1 MFLIRKEFHIIL
13 ACLFLINQGFSQQA
27 SPPRQSVAPVVMKDH
42 RSGKSIREIEAVPE
56 IDQESTKDLRLQ
68 SQPVQGNAETSMTSS
83 QVQWLNEYQSKRNT
97 FLVNDGKLS
106 SSEKAEL
113 QSIISESKKT
123 INGSFTYVY
132 MQLRESRNKPE
143 SKQYLETAIKL
154 EPGNEL
160 LLTEIAWQAE
170 RRNDAKTREKAVSAL
185 EKTGRISAL
194 QIKFAEWIISSTPS
208 NALIVSHGENDTYPL
223 WKASKSNHV
232 IISLAMLEDLS
243 WLNSTIAKWDK
254 SIQFKEIPS
263 ESQFLERILQSQK
276 SSYLL
281 WTLRPELLK
290 PFENKLF
297 PVGPS
302 MELCHSSQNNLIKLK
317 QFYFTDSVRKYI
329 LSDSWRSDPYAPLLG
344 NLIPG
349 IRMLLVSSVIS
360 DSERRILK
368 QMEEKII
375 LNSKSK

>member
-1 MFLIRKEFHIIL
+1 
-13 ACLFLINQGFSQQA
+13 
-27 SPPRQSVAPVVMKDH
+27 
-42 RSGKSIREIEAVPE
+42 
-56 IDQESTKDLRLQ
+56 
-68 SQPVQGNAETSMTSS
+68 
-83 QVQWLNEYQSKRNT
+83 
-97 FLVNDGKLS
+97 
-106 SSEKAEL
+106 
-113 QSIISESKKT
+113 
-123 INGSFTYVY
+123 
-132 MQLRESRNKPE
+132 
-143 SKQYLETAIKL
+143 
-154 EPGNEL
+154 
-160 LLTEIAWQAE
+160 
-170 RRNDAKTREKAVSAL
+170 
-185 EKTGRISAL
+185 
-194 QIKFAEWIISSTPS
+194 
-208 NALIVSHGENDTYPL
+208 
-223 WKASKSNHV
+223 
-232 IISLAMLEDLS
+232 MLEDLS

-276 SSYLL
+276 PSYLL

-302 MELCHSSQNNLIKLK
+302 MEFSHSSQNNLIKLK

-349 IRMLLVSSVIS
+349 IRMLLVSSAIS

-375 LNSKSK
+375 LNSQSK